1 MYFPVFRN
9 SVEYESI
16 ISNIISI
23 LEDIVI
29 HNKHSPLIIGG
40 DFNLEFV
47 NGLTQCHAFNNFL
60 ASADVCRCHVT
71 HDTTH
76 TFVCESR
83 NAQSLIDHFLVM
95 KFMDRNVPIAL
106 LNIIF

>member
-1 MYFPVFRN
+1 VYFPVFRN

-23 LEDIVI
+23 LEDIVN
-29 HNKHSPLIIGG
+29 HNRHSPLIIGG
-40 DFNLEFV
+40 DFNLEFG

-60 ASADVCRCHVT
+60 ASANLCRYDAT

-83 NAQSLIDHFLVM
+83 HAQSLIG
-95 KFMDRNVPIAL
+95 
-106 LNIIF
+106 